1 MKCIRVRNKIQIVK
15 LKLKDVNIFFFFVV
29 LFNFKP
35 IFLLRY
41 RLLPYNR
48 HNESVSSLCK
58 AFRYTVDI

>member
-15 LKLKDVNIFFFFVV
+15 LKVERRKYFFSFVV